1 MGRTTTRGTWRY
13 VRTAVMTVT
22 FAAIDVG
29 TNSANLLV
37 IDELGKEVTRVITST
52 RLGEGLHSTG
62 ELSVEAMARTID
74 VIASYVATATSLG
87 ATKIQIVGTAA
98 CRRARNTSAFSELLQ
113 AKTRVNIEVLSESE
127 EAALTFSGALLE
139 LPVIDTPTLVIDIGG
154 GSTEYTVGTQSIDVF
169 ASIPF
174 GAVTSTDSHISSD
187 LPRPEDLT
195 NLIGA
200 VSDELEDITRDHPVV
215 ASPIRTVGVAGT
227 IVTIAAVE
235 LGLHEYDDTALHGMT
250 LSREAVED
258 VFRTVATEPLAL
270 RVQNPGLGPDRAD
283 IIVAGCCILV
293 ATMRRLHL
301 SEITVSTRG
310 LLDGV
315 AHRARLNS

>member
-1 MGRTTTRGTWRY
+1 M
-13 VRTAVMTVT
+13 
-22 FAAIDVG
+22 
-29 TNSANLLV
+29 
-37 IDELGKEVTRVITST
+37 
-52 RLGEGLHSTG
+52 
-62 ELSVEAMARTID
+62 
-74 VIASYVATATSLG
+74 
-87 ATKIQIVGTAA
+87 
-98 CRRARNTSAFSELLQ
+98 
-113 AKTRVNIEVLSESE
+113 LSESD
-127 EAALTFSGALLE
+127 EASLTFSGALIG

-200 VSDELEDITRDHPVV
+200 VSDELEDITRDHPIVGT
-215 ASPIRTVGVAGT
+215 AIRTVGVAGT

-235 LGLHEYDDTALHGMT
+235 LGLHEFDDSALHGMALT
-250 LSREAVED
+250 REAVED
-258 VFRTVATEPLAL
+258 VFRTVATEPLTL
-270 RVQNPGLGPDRAD
+270 RVQNPGLGPGRAD

-301 SEITVSTRG
+301 AEITVSTRG

-315 AHRARLNS
+315 AHRVRLNS

>member
-1 MGRTTTRGTWRY
+1 MTRT
-13 VRTAVMTVT
+13 V
-22 FAAIDVG
+22 
-29 TNSANLLV
+29 
-37 IDELGKEVTRVITST
+37 
-52 RLGEGLHSTG
+52 
-62 ELSVEAMARTID
+62 D
-74 VIASYVATATSLG
+74 VIASYAATARSHG
-87 ATKIQIVGTAA
+87 ATTIQIVGTAA
-98 CRRARNTSAFSELLQ
+98 CRRARNTAAFSELLRD
-113 AKTRVNIEVLSESE
+113 KTQLTLDVLSESD
-127 EAALTFSGALLE
+127 EAALTFSGALIG
-139 LPVIDTPTLVIDIGG
+139 LPIIDTPTLVIDIGG

-187 LPRPEDLT
+187 PPRPEDLT

-200 VSDELEDITRDHPVV
+200 VADEIEDITRDHPIV
-215 ASPIRTVGVAGT
+215 STPMRTVGVAGT

-235 LGLHEYDDTALHGMT
+235 LGLHEFDDAALHAMT
-250 LSREAVED
+250 LSRDAIED
-258 VFRTVATEPLAL
+258 VFRTMATEPLAL

-301 SEITVSTRG
+301 AEITVSTRG

-315 AHRARLNS
+315 AHRVRLNP

>member
-1 MGRTTTRGTWRY
+1 MGFATTRRTWRY
-13 VRTAVMTVT
+13 VRSTAMTVT

-29 TNSANLLV
+29 TNSTNLLV
-37 IDELGKEVTRVITST
+37 IDEHGKELTRVITST

-62 ELSVEAMARTID
+62 ELSVEAMTRTID
-74 VIASYVATATSLG
+74 VIAAYMITAQSLG
-87 ATKIQIVGTAA
+87 ATKIHIVGTAA
-98 CRRARNTSAFSELLQ
+98 CRRARNAAIFSDLLL
-113 AKTRVNIEVLSESE
+113 AKTQLRLDVLSESD
-127 EAALTFSGALLE
+127 EAAMTFSGALIG
-139 LPVIDTPTLVIDIGG
+139 LPVLDTPTLVVDIGG
-154 GSTEYTVGTQSIDVF
+154 GSTEYTVGTESIDVF

-200 VSDELEDITRDHPVV
+200 VDDELEDITRDHPIV
-215 ASPIRTVGVAGT
+215 ANAIRTVGVAGT

-235 LGLHEYDDTALHGMT
+235 LGLHEFDEALLHGMT
-250 LSREAVED
+250 LTREAVED
-258 VFRTVATEPLAL
+258 VFRTVATEPLKL

>member
-1 MGRTTTRGTWRY
+1 
-13 VRTAVMTVT
+13 MTT

-29 TNSANLLV
+29 TNSTNLLV
-37 IDELGKEVTRVITST
+37 VDHHGAELTRVITST
-52 RLGEGLHSTG
+52 RLGEGLQSTG
-62 ELSVEAMARTID
+62 ELSLEAMTRTVD
-74 VIASYVATATSLG
+74 VIASYAATARSHG
-87 ATKIQIVGTAA
+87 ATTIQIVGTAA
-98 CRRARNTSAFSELLQ
+98 CRRARNTAAFIELLRD
-113 AKTRVNIEVLSESE
+113 KTQLTLDVLSESD
-127 EAALTFSGALLE
+127 EAALTFSGALIG
-139 LPVIDTPTLVIDIGG
+139 LPIFDTPTLVIDIGG

-187 LPRPEDLT
+187 PPRPEDLT

-200 VSDELEDITRDHPVV
+200 VADEIEDITRDHPIV
-215 ASPIRTVGVAGT
+215 STPMRTVGVAGT

-235 LGLHEYDDTALHGMT
+235 LGLHEFDDAALHAMT
-250 LSREAVED
+250 LSRDAVED
-258 VFRTVATEPLAL
+258 VFRTMATEPLTL

-301 SEITVSTRG
+301 AEITVSTRG

-315 AHRARLNS
+315 AHRVRLNP

>member
-1 MGRTTTRGTWRY
+1 MGGTTTRRTWRY
-13 VRTAVMTVT
+13 VRTAVMTRV
-22 FAAIDVG
+22 AAIDVG
-29 TNSANLLV
+29 TNSTNLLV
-37 IDELGKEVTRVITST
+37 IDEHGTESTRVITST
-52 RLGEGLHSTG
+52 RLGEGLQSTG
-62 ELSVEAMARTID
+62 ELSLEAMTRTVE
-74 VIASYVATATSLG
+74 VIASYVTTAQSLG
-87 ATKIQIVGTAA
+87 VTNIQIVGTAA
-98 CRRARNTSAFSELLQ
+98 CRRARNAASFS
-113 AKTRVNIEVLSESE
+113 EVLSESD
-127 EAALTFSGALLE
+127 EAALTFSGALIG

-154 GSTEYTVGTQSIDVF
+154 GSTEYTVGTESIDVF

-200 VSDELEDITRDHPVV
+200 VSDELEDITRDHPIVGT
-215 ASPIRTVGVAGT
+215 AMRTVGVAGT

-235 LGLHEYDDTALHGMT
+235 LGLHEFDDSALHGMA

-258 VFRTVATEPLAL
+258 VFRTMATEPLAL
-270 RVQNPGLGPDRAD
+270 RVQNPGLGRDRAD

-293 ATMRRLHL
+293 ATMRRLRL
-301 SEITVSTRG
+301 AEITVSTRG

-315 AHRARLNS
+315 AHRVRLNS

>member
-1 MGRTTTRGTWRY
+1 
-13 VRTAVMTVT
+13 MTT

-29 TNSANLLV
+29 TNSTNLLV
-37 IDELGKEVTRVITST
+37 VDEHGTELTRTITST
-52 RLGEGLHSTG
+52 RLGEGLQSTG
-62 ELSVEAMARTID
+62 ELSLEAMTRTVE
-74 VIASYVATATSLG
+74 VIASYVTAAQALG
-87 ATKIQIVGTAA
+87 VTNIQIVGTAA
-98 CRRARNTSAFSELLQ
+98 CRRARNAPRFSELLRE
-113 AKTRVNIEVLSESE
+113 KTQLTIEVLSESD
-127 EAALTFSGALLE
+127 EASLTFSGALIG
-139 LPVIDTPTLVIDIGG
+139 LPVTDTPTLVIDIGG

-200 VSDELEDITRDHPVV
+200 VSDELEDITRDHPIVGT
-215 ASPIRTVGVAGT
+215 AIRAVGVAGT

-235 LGLHEYDDTALHGMT
+235 LGLHEFDDSALHGMALT
-250 LSREAVED
+250 REAVED
-258 VFRTVATEPLAL
+258 VFRTVATEPLTL

-301 SEITVSTRG
+301 AEITVSTRG

-315 AHRARLNS
+315 AHRVRLNS

>member
-1 MGRTTTRGTWRY
+1 
-13 VRTAVMTVT
+13 MTT

-29 TNSANLLV
+29 TNSTNLLV
-37 IDELGKEVTRVITST
+37 IDEHGTELTRTIAST
-52 RLGEGLHSTG
+52 RLGEGLQSTG
-62 ELSVEAMARTID
+62 ELSLEAMTRTIE
-74 VIASYVATATSLG
+74 VIASYVTTAQALG
-87 ATKIQIVGTAA
+87 VTNIQIVGTAA
-98 CRRARNTSAFSELLQ
+98 CRRARNVPRFSELLRE
-113 AKTRVNIEVLSESE
+113 KTQLTIEVLSESD
-127 EAALTFSGALLE
+127 EASLTFSGALIG

-200 VSDELEDITRDHPVV
+200 VSDELEDITRDHPIVGT
-215 ASPIRTVGVAGT
+215 AIRTVGVAGT

-235 LGLHEYDDTALHGMT
+235 LGLHEFDDSALHGMSLT
-250 LSREAVED
+250 REAVED
-258 VFRTVATEPLAL
+258 VFRTVATEPLTL

-301 SEITVSTRG
+301 AEITVSTRG

-315 AHRARLNS
+315 AHRVRLKS

>member
-1 MGRTTTRGTWRY
+1 MK
-13 VRTAVMTVT
+13 TV
-22 FAAIDVG
+22 AAIDVG
-29 TNSANLLV
+29 TNSTNLLV
-37 IDELGKEVTRVITST
+37 IDEHGKELTRVITST

-62 ELSVEAMARTID
+62 ELSVEAMTRTVE
-74 VIASYVATATSLG
+74 VITSYIATAQSLG
-87 ATKIQIVGTAA
+87 ATMIQIVGTAA
-98 CRRARNTSAFSELLQ
+98 CRRARNTATFSDLLKE
-113 AKTRVNIEVLSESE
+113 KTQLTLEVLSESD
-127 EAALTFSGALLE
+127 EAAMTFSGALIG
-139 LPVIDTPTLVIDIGG
+139 LPVIETPTMVIDIGG
-154 GSTEYTVGTQSIDVF
+154 GSTEYTVGTESIEIF

-215 ASPIRTVGVAGT
+215 GSQMRTVGVAGT

-235 LGLHEYDDTALHGMT
+235 LGLHEFDDSALHGMS
-250 LSREAVED
+250 LSRDAAED

-270 RVQNPGLGPDRAD
+270 RVQNPGLSPDRAD

>member
-1 MGRTTTRGTWRY
+1 MK
-13 VRTAVMTVT
+13 TV
-22 FAAIDVG
+22 AAIDVG
-29 TNSANLLV
+29 TNSTNLLV
-37 IDELGKEVTRVITST
+37 IDEHGKELTRVITST

-62 ELSVEAMARTID
+62 ELSVEAMTRTVE
-74 VIASYVATATSLG
+74 VITSYVATAQSLG
-87 ATKIQIVGTAA
+87 ATMIQIVGTAA
-98 CRRARNTSAFSELLQ
+98 CRRARNTATFSDLLKE
-113 AKTRVNIEVLSESE
+113 KTQLTLEVLSESD
-127 EAALTFSGALLE
+127 EAAMTFSGALIG
-139 LPVIDTPTLVIDIGG
+139 LPVIETPTMVIDIGG
-154 GSTEYTVGTQSIDVF
+154 GSTEYTVGTESIEIF

-215 ASPIRTVGVAGT
+215 GSQMRTVGVAGT

-235 LGLHEYDDTALHGMT
+235 LGLHEFDDSALHGMS
-250 LSREAVED
+250 LSRDAAED

-270 RVQNPGLGPDRAD
+270 RAQNPGLSPDRAD

-315 AHRARLNS
+315 ASRVRLNS

>member
-1 MGRTTTRGTWRY
+1 MK
-13 VRTAVMTVT
+13 TV
-22 FAAIDVG
+22 AAIDVG
-29 TNSANLLV
+29 TNSTNLLV
-37 IDELGKEVTRVITST
+37 IDEHGKELTRVITST

-62 ELSVEAMARTID
+62 ELSVEAMTRTVE
-74 VIASYVATATSLG
+74 VITSYVATAQSLG
-87 ATKIQIVGTAA
+87 ATMIQIVGTAA
-98 CRRARNTSAFSELLQ
+98 CRRARNTATFSDLLKE
-113 AKTRVNIEVLSESE
+113 KTQLTLEVLSESD
-127 EAALTFSGALLE
+127 EAAMTFSGALIG
-139 LPVIDTPTLVIDIGG
+139 LPVIDTPTMVIDIGG
-154 GSTEYTVGTQSIDVF
+154 GSTEYTVGTESIEIF

-215 ASPIRTVGVAGT
+215 GSQMRTVGVAGT

-235 LGLHEYDDTALHGMT
+235 LGLHDFDDSALHGMS
-250 LSREAVED
+250 LSRDAAED

-270 RVQNPGLGPDRAD
+270 RAQNPGLSPDRAD

-315 AHRARLNS
+315 ASRVRLNS

>member
-1 MGRTTTRGTWRY
+1 MK
-13 VRTAVMTVT
+13 TV
-22 FAAIDVG
+22 AAIDVG
-29 TNSANLLV
+29 TNSTNLLV
-37 IDELGKEVTRVITST
+37 IDEHGKELTRVITST

-62 ELSVEAMARTID
+62 ELSVEAMTRTVE
-74 VIASYVATATSLG
+74 VITSYVATAQSLG
-87 ATKIQIVGTAA
+87 ATMIQIVGTAA
-98 CRRARNTSAFSELLQ
+98 CRRARNTATFSDLLKE
-113 AKTRVNIEVLSESE
+113 KTQLTLEVLSESD
-127 EAALTFSGALLE
+127 EAAMTFSGALIG
-139 LPVIDTPTLVIDIGG
+139 LPVIETPTMVIDIGG
-154 GSTEYTVGTQSIDVF
+154 GSTEYTVGTESIEIF

-215 ASPIRTVGVAGT
+215 GSQMRTVGVAGT

-235 LGLHEYDDTALHGMT
+235 LGLHEFDDSALHGMS
-250 LSREAVED
+250 LSRDAAED

-270 RVQNPGLGPDRAD
+270 RVQNPGLGSDRAD

-315 AHRARLNS
+315 ASRVRLNS

>member
-1 MGRTTTRGTWRY
+1 MTT
-13 VRTAVMTVT
+13 V
-22 FAAIDVG
+22 AAIDVG
-29 TNSANLLV
+29 TNSTNLLV
-37 IDELGKEVTRVITST
+37 IDDHGAELTRVITST
-52 RLGEGLHSTG
+52 RLGEGLQSTG
-62 ELSVEAMARTID
+62 ELSLEAMTRTVD
-74 VIASYVATATSLG
+74 VIASYAATARSHG
-87 ATKIQIVGTAA
+87 ATTIQIVGTAA
-98 CRRARNTSAFSELLQ
+98 CRRARNTAAFIELLRD
-113 AKTRVNIEVLSESE
+113 KTQLTLDVLSESD
-127 EAALTFSGALLE
+127 EAALTFSGALIG
-139 LPVIDTPTLVIDIGG
+139 LPIFDTPTLVIDIGG

-187 LPRPEDLT
+187 PPRPEDLT

-200 VSDELEDITRDHPVV
+200 VADEIEDITRDHPIV
-215 ASPIRTVGVAGT
+215 STPMRTVGVAGT

-235 LGLHEYDDTALHGMT
+235 LGLHEFDDAALHAMT
-250 LSREAVED
+250 LSRDAVED
-258 VFRTVATEPLAL
+258 VFRTMATEPLAL

-301 SEITVSTRG
+301 AEITVSTRG

-315 AHRARLNS
+315 AHRARLNP